1 MSRKLD
7 PFESPKRR
15 LRRGKEHARRLE
27 KRIQTFLKKE
37 PYKRVEDV
45 DAEGFATH
53 AIKFTRDFP
62 DSWVDAAVE
71 SIEALRS
78 TLDQAGYAAAIL
90 GGVTD
95 PKNAYFPIADKITD
109 LDGVVKGRC
118 RDIPAEIKTLF
129 RGFDAHEGGNY
140 ALWALNKLCGA
151 NKHRLLIPIGAL
163 APSVKLGSAML
174 QGGGE
179 IFPPRWNR
187 EKHQIEFARIN
198 PGGQF
203 KYDAQITFFIGFDE
217 FNGVKPAPAVGVI
230 DLIAAEVGK
239 VITATENKCRETGL
253 I

>member
-1 MSRKLD
+1 MSRKSD

-15 LRRGKEHARRLE
+15 LKRGKEHARWLE
-27 KRIQTFLKKE
+27 KRIQTFLKKKPHE
-37 PYKRVEDV
+37 RVEDV
-45 DAEGFATH
+45 DAQGFTTH

-78 TLDQAGYAAAIL
+78 ALDQTGYAAALL
-90 GGVTD
+90 GGIAE
-95 PKNAYFPIADKITD
+95 PKDAYFPIADRVAG
-109 LDGVVKGRC
+109 LDNVVKGRC

-163 APSVKLGSAML
+163 APTMKMSQGSL
-174 QGGGE
+174 SGGA
-179 IFPPRWNR
+179 IFAPRWNR

-203 KYDAQITFFIGFDE
+203 KYNAQITFFIGFDE

-230 DLIAAEVGK
+230 DLIAAEVHR
-239 VITATENKCRETGL
+239 VILATEAECRKIGL